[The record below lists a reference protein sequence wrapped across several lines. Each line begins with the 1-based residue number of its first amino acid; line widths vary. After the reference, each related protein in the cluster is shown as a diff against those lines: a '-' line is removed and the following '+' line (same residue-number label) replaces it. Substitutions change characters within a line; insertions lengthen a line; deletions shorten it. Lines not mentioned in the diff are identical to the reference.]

1 MRKIVLFIILMF
13 CFGLSFAQ
21 NTDIKKPNYDQIK
34 KNITQKNSNLYYP
47 KLVEKFNKVDTT
59 MTLEEK
65 RHLYYGFIHQENYSP
80 YTRSGFTD
88 SLRITLKKK
97 NYSTKDLKNIVK
109 YSDSLLIH
117 NPFSLKAINYKIYAE
132 KQLKD
137 SIGHLNDYTKMRI
150 ITDAMLSSGDGHTK
164 ETAFF
169 VISPTHEHSLLT
181 LLGYK
186 FGGKQNLIDHYDY
199 LILKENEYGVEG
211 LYFDISASL
220 DHMNSLFGKKE

>member
-1 MRKIVLFIILMF
+1 MRKVLLCLILTF
-13 CFGLSFAQ
+13 CFGLGFAQ
-21 NTDIKKPNYDQIK
+21 NMSIKKPNYNQIK
-34 KNITQKNSNLYYP
+34 KNINQKSSNFYYP
-47 KLVEKFNKVDTT
+47 KLLEKFSKADTT

-65 RHLYYGFIHQENYSP
+65 RHLYYGFIHQEGYSP
-80 YTRSGFTD
+80 YTRSDYTD

-97 NYSTKDLKNIVK
+97 DYSADDLNNIVK
-109 YSDSLLIH
+109 YSDSLLVH

-132 KQLKD
+132 KRMKD
-137 SIGHLNDYTKMRI
+137 SINHLKDYTKMRI
-150 ITDAMLSSGDGHTK
+150 ITDAMLSSGDGHSK

-169 VISPTHEHSLLT
+169 VISPTHEYNLLS

-199 LILKENEYGVEG
+199 LTLKENEYDVKG

-220 DHMNSLFGKKE
+220 NHMNSLFSKKE